1 MVRWLFRFLFKLFIL
16 GTVLLGVFI
25 GLVYIG
31 GFGPIAN
38 KKELTEIKQAQ
49 ASVVYSS
56 DQKIIGKFFLTNRT
70 NVSYDRLPK
79 HLVNALIA
87 TEDSR
92 FYQHKGIDKIAM
104 LRVVVKTIILGN
116 HSAGG
121 GSTISQQ
128 LAKNL
133 FKRKDFSVLSMP
145 VNKTKE
151 AILANRLE
159 NIYSKSEILTLYF
172 NTVPFGENLYG
183 IEAAAQRYF
192 SVSTDQL
199 TLEQAAILVGMLKA
213 NSYYNPNSHPENAL
227 RRRNVVLH
235 QMLKAGFI
243 SKNQY
248 DTSSRKDINTAYTNI
263 VNKNP
268 NGYFLHQIKNK
279 ATEIL
284 NQHTKDDGTSW
295 NVEKDGLII
304 ETTLNY
310 ELQETALE
318 ARKQHLIKLQKA
330 MDSYWN
336 ILKHKKE
343 IQNIITSEWKQ
354 TSEYK
359 RLLKQGLN
367 ESELKLRAKEKRNTA
382 VFDWT
387 DKEHKYSQ
395 LDSISHYLKMISTAI
410 YGVSTKTGAVQ
421 IYVGGNNFEYLPY
434 NLITSEH
441 QSASTFKP
449 IVYAAALENGQKPCD
464 WINNEEV
471 TYTDYDNWKPANY
484 DHSNGGYYSM
494 VGALAKSVNIP
505 TVVTYFDVGHSQLQK
520 TANALGL
527 KKELNPNPSTA
538 LGTTTFS
545 LQNMVHA
552 YIPFATRNNSV
563 EPYYI
568 QSIKDNSGNLIYQHK
583 QTREKKKPVL
593 NPNTLE
599 TMQYLLKGVV
609 DHGTAIRLKTS
620 YATKGDWAGKTGTS
634 QDYSDSWFIGFNS
647 DIVIGAW
654 VGCKYPSIHLPS
666 RIGGGSVAALP
677 IIGQITS
684 HTYKNTKTN
693 RMLAAGFPAFDE
705 EIINNC
711 DCEFYREEN
720 TLEKFFDIFDK
731 KEETKEKKKGN
742 FFTRLFSRKKD
753 KNKDTI
759 Q

>member
-1 MVRWLFRFLFKLFIL
+1 MIRWLFRFLFKLGIL
-16 GTVLLGVFI
+16 GVVLLGLFI

-56 DQKIIGKFFLTNRT
+56 DAKIIGKFFLTNRT
-70 NVSYDRLPK
+70 NVTYNQLPK
-79 HLVNALIA
+79 HLINALIA

-92 FYQHKGIDKIAM
+92 FYQHKGIDKTAL
-104 LRVVVKTIILGN
+104 LRVIVKTIILGN
-116 HSAGG
+116 QSAGG

-128 LAKNL
+128 LAKNI

-172 NTVPFGENLYG
+172 NTVPFGENVYG
-183 IEAAAQRYF
+183 IESAAQRYF
-192 SVSTDQL
+192 SVSTDKL
-199 TLEQAAILVGMLKA
+199 SLEQSAILVGMLKA
-213 NSYYNPNSHPENAL
+213 NSYYNPNKHPENAL

-235 QMLKAGFI
+235 QMLKADFI
-243 SKNQY
+243 SEEEY
-248 DTSSRKDINTAYTNI
+248 DTSSRKDISTAYTNI
-263 VNKNP
+263 INHNP
-268 NGYFLHQIKNK
+268 NGYFLYHVKNK
-279 ATEIL
+279 ATELL
-284 NQHTKDDGTSW
+284 NNTLKEDGTAW

-304 ETTLNY
+304 ETTLHA
-310 ELQETALE
+310 ELQTQALK
-318 ARKQHLIKLQKA
+318 AREEHLKKLQKS

-343 IQNIITSEWKQ
+343 IQQLIQSEWHQ
-354 TSEYK
+354 TKEYK
-359 RLLKQGLN
+359 TLKNKGI
-367 ESELKLRAKEKRNTA
+367 SENDLKLRSKEKRLTA
-382 VFDWT
+382 VFDWEE
-387 DKEHKYSQ
+387 KEHKYSA
-395 LDSISHYLKMISTAI
+395 LDSISHYLKMINAAI
-410 YGVSTKTGAVQ
+410 YGVSPKTGAIQ

-449 IVYAAALENGQKPCD
+449 IVYAAALEKGNKPCD
-464 WINNEEV
+464 WINNEEK
-471 TYTDYDNWKPANY
+471 TYTDYDNWKPQNY
-484 DHSNGGYYSM
+484 DHTNGGYYSM

-505 TVVTYFDVGHSQLQK
+505 TVATYFDVGHSKLQE

-527 KKELNPNPSTA
+527 DKELNPNPSTA
-538 LGTTTFS
+538 LGTNSFS
-545 LQNMVHA
+545 LQKMVHA
-552 YIPFATRNNSV
+552 YVPFATRSNNV

-568 QSIKDNSGNLIYQHK
+568 STIKDHQGNIIYQHK
-583 QTREKKKPVL
+583 ATNKKQEPVL
-593 NPNTLE
+593 SHKTLE

-609 DHGTAIRLKTS
+609 DNGTAIRLKTS
-620 YATKGDWAGKTGTS
+620 YTTHGDWAGKTGTS
-634 QDYSDSWFIGFNS
+634 QDYSDSWFIGFNA

-677 IIGQITS
+677 IVGKIAS
-684 HTYKNTKTN
+684 HKYIDKKVN
-693 RMLAAGFPAFDE
+693 RTLAAKFPKFDDD
-705 EIINNC
+705 IIKDC

-720 TLEKFFDIFDK
+720 TIEKFFDIFDK
-731 KEETKEKKKGN
+731 NEKTKKKKGN
-742 FFTRLFSRKKD
+742 FFTRLFGRKKD
-753 KNKDTI
+753 KDSI
-759 Q
+759 E